1 MLRDPNR
8 TAGRSSCILASVM
21 GDSQIPRN
29 HRTSVR
35 PDVRM
40 VGDSVVLVLPVFSAP
55 TAGVHADL
63 ILRFDPAGEMFAALD
78 WRPIERP
85 R

>member
-1 MLRDPNR
+1 
-8 TAGRSSCILASVM
+8 
-21 GDSQIPRN
+21 
-29 HRTSVR
+29 
-35 PDVRM
+35 M

-55 TAGVHADL
+55 TAGVRADL

-78 WRPIERP
+78 WRRIERP